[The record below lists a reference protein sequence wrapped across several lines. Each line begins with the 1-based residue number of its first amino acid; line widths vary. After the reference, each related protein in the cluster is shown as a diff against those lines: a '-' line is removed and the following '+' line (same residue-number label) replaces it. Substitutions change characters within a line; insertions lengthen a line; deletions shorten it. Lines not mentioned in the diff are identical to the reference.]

1 MRFVWTNADEGV
13 KSYDAW
19 QHLISLA
26 DEKVH
31 RSRASVIFFLQAMT
45 RDGFLVDNERPGQG
59 GYHSVWTPSPDVPC
73 EESYMKE
80 MAFRLRDIAGEILN
94 VTFEIKQKPVA

>member
-1 MRFVWTNADEGV
+1 MRFVWANADEGV

-19 QHLISLA
+19 QHLISLV
-26 DEKVH
+26 DDSIH

-73 EESYMKE
+73 EESYMQT
-80 MAFRLRDIAGEILN
+80 MAMQMVKVAGEILN
-94 VTFEIKQKPVA
+94 VTFEIKQTPVA